1 MTRWNGPLM
10 GLLGAGALA
19 TTAGAETHI
28 SMTLLDQRV
37 SALEAKVPVN
47 PPNGDIDF
55 TFYGYVKA
63 DLIYN
68 FGYDLGLTTFSLGS
82 LTEASPTGDFFDA
95 TARQTRLG
103 VRSTTQTAIGEVG
116 LQVEGDFYGEGGTLR
131 LRHATATLGPWRVGK
146 YWTTFMPL
154 ASYPST
160 LDFQGIAGI
169 PFARPDQVRY
179 THEFGGTYTAE
190 VAIEKS
196 VGDSDDPVLIG
207 TLAYQTDPVLLKV
220 AVLTGNVNDATG
232 GTVDSYGVNLST
244 TLTFGDTTIDAA
256 YTMGEAINSY
266 MVFPGDDIDAAGA
279 GVETRTGYVSVAQAV
294 TDKLTLRAM
303 YGFHHNDSG
312 ATPDSTERLTSTF
325 VNATYDILENTS
337 LGIEYFHGTRDTF
350 GGSAIDVDRVQASV
364 TYTF

>member
-1 MTRWNGPLM
+1 MTPWKRTLT
-10 GLLGAGALA
+10 GLLGAGTFA
-19 TTAGAETHI
+19 TTAGAETHL
-28 SMTLLDQRV
+28 SMTALDQRI
-37 SALEAKVPVN
+37 SALEAKAPVN
-47 PPNGDIDF
+47 PPSGGIDLE
-55 TFYGYVKA
+55 FYGYVKA

-82 LTEASPTGDFFDA
+82 LTEASETGDFFDA

-103 VRSTTQTAIGEVG
+103 VRSNMETAIGEVG

-154 ASYPST
+154 ASYPVT

-179 THEFGGTYTAE
+179 THAFGGTYTAE
-190 VAIEKS
+190 VAIEQS
-196 VGDSDDPVLIG
+196 VADSDDPVLIG
-207 TLAYQTDPVLLKV
+207 TLAYQTDPVLLKI
-220 AVLTGNVNDATG
+220 AALTGNVNDGTG
-232 GTVDSYGVNLST
+232 GTVDSYGLNLSS
-244 TLTFGDTTIDAA
+244 TLTFGATTIDAS

-266 MVFPGDDIDAAGA
+266 MVFPGDDIDATGA
-279 GVETRTGYVSVAQAV
+279 AVETRTAYVSVAQSV

-303 YGFHHNDSG
+303 YGWHENDSG
-312 ATPDSTERLTSTF
+312 ATADSTERLTTVH
-325 VNATYDILENTS
+325 VNASYDILENTS
-337 LGIEYFHGTRDTF
+337 VGIEYFHGTRDTF
-350 GGSAIDVDRVQASV
+350 GGSAIDVDRVQAAV